1 MWWVDEGVFEGVF
14 DRGRIHRGRSTRG
27 RIHRGRIHRGRVVL
41 RRRVYLRRARTVPE
55 RESRRERATSVHG
68 LWGIRNLCKCCGADF
83 RYVGA
88 LRHACAGPRAAV
100 ASARA
105 DRRSQKAI
113 LHIVHTQYIPPHISL
128 FVILTI
134 VIFLSS
140 RLSTSRNVFYYA
152 L

>member
-88 LRHACAGPRAAV
+88 GCVTHARGRGPQWLVRAQTAE
-100 ASARA
+100 AR
-105 DRRSQKAI
+105 RPYCI
-113 LHIVHTQYIPPHISL
+113 
-128 FVILTI
+128 
-134 VIFLSS
+134 
-140 RLSTSRNVFYYA
+140 
-152 L
+152 